1 MEQLKRQVKV
11 RRDSGIPYKG
21 ETAVRL
27 STRRTERYKKLL
39 TGKCYDPLPERI
51 EEEEINESK
60 PVSPVQVSISVPF
73 TKNRQSQ
80 PASCVTSVV
89 KAPGQQNPSR
99 KASPKVTVQLIPEV
113 SRCGGTSC
121 VMETESTLNSEEE
134 EEEEEEEEDDDDDD
148 YDYDDDNDYDDADA
162 STTISSSSSPEI
174 FRKEMSV
181 NVMTFPS
188 KDELLDFHLQVKNS
202 TLLEDSHAEN
212 IHAHHPPNLSTIIDA
227 STSLAEE
234 KFEISYHKTP
244 EDEGQMNISASTSD
258 QAFKKETSPKLSE
271 KKPITFRK
279 KVRFKSLDATEIQNE
294 KEIKSPATS
303 GKNTS
308 SPSRPLQKIKPHP
321 MTSRRSVTSFKDQP
335 LLLAIKRSG
344 TAGSEKASFFQF
356 VNDNERRTIF
366 QKMKERSVKLRSAVF
381 FPFKTDM
388 QTKS

>member
-21 ETAVRL
+21 ETPGRSA
-27 STRRTERYKKLL
+27 TRRRERYGRLL
-39 TGKCYDPLPERI
+39 TGKCYESLPERI

-60 PVSPVQVSISVPF
+60 VKPVSASVPF

-80 PASCVTSVV
+80 PASCVPSVI
-89 KAPGQQNPSR
+89 KASGQQNSSG
-99 KASPKVTVQLIPEV
+99 KASPTVTVQLIPEV
-113 SRCGGTSC
+113 SRCGGTPERGASC

-134 EEEEEEEEDDDDDD
+134 EEDDDDDD
-148 YDYDDDNDYDDADA
+148 YDDDDDDDYDDADA
-162 STTISSSSSPEI
+162 STTISNSSSPEI
-174 FRKEMSV
+174 FRKERSV
-181 NVMTFPS
+181 DIMTFPS
-188 KDELLDFHLQVKNS
+188 KDKLLGFHLHVKNS

-212 IHAHHPPNLSTIIDA
+212 IHSHHPPNLSTIIDA
-227 STSLAEE
+227 SMSLAEE
-234 KFEISYHKTP
+234 KCEMSHHKTP
-244 EDEGQMNISASTSD
+244 EDKGKINISASNSD

-271 KKPITFRK
+271 RKPITFRK

-321 MTSRRSVTSFKDQP
+321 MTSRRNVTSFKDQP
-335 LLLAIKRSG
+335 LPLAVKRPG
-344 TAGSEKASFFQF
+344 RTCSEKATFFQF
-356 VNDNERRTIF
+356 VNDDERRAFF
-366 QKMKERSVKLRSAVF
+366 QKMKERSVKLSSAVF
-381 FPFKTDM
+381 FPFKSGM